1 MQNQRGGLL
10 RSVLGGGTLLLTGLL
25 TVPML
30 GASGAPPPPT
40 QVTGIP
46 QPALRAYQAASD
58 YCSGLRWELLAGIG
72 SVESGHGTIGGATA
86 DPDTGTVTPWIFGPP
101 LDGSPG
107 IRALPI
113 GRWLGWWGL
122 PGPWQQAVGPM
133 QFLPGTFT
141 AWAIDADDDGTTNP
155 HDLDDAAMTAANYL
169 CQGADGEI
177 ADERSAL
184 LRYNRS
190 DAYVADVLAYADAL
204 ESASIPTD
212 GVVCPVAGPVS
223 FIDTWG
229 APRSGGRQHK
239 GVDMF
244 AAYGTPVVAPVAGR
258 AEQSNNSLG
267 GLSFRL
273 WGDDGNFYYGAHL
286 SAFGSGFGHVDA
298 GTILGYVGTSGNAQG
313 TSPHLHF
320 EIHPGRRPGN
330 PSTPINPTATV
341 AASCATQR
349 LGVGLS
355 GGD

>member
-1 MQNQRGGLL
+1 MHNRRGLL

-25 TVPML
+25 TVPIL
-30 GASGAPPPPT
+30 GAGGTTPP
-40 QVTGIP
+40 VAAVAGIP
-46 QPALRAYQAASD
+46 EPALRAYQAAGD
-58 YCSGLRWELLAGIG
+58 YCTGLRWELLAGIG
-72 SVESGHGTIGGATA
+72 SVESRHGTIGGASA
-86 DPDTGTVTPWIFGPP
+86 HPASKEVTPQIFGPR

-107 IRALPI
+107 IRALPM

-122 PGPWQQAVGPM
+122 TGPWQQAVGPM
-133 QFLPGTFT
+133 QFLPGTFD
-141 AWAIDADDDGTTNP
+141 AWAIDADGDGVTNP
-155 HDLDDAAMTAANYL
+155 HDLDDAVMTAANYL

-177 ADERSAL
+177 TDERAAL

-190 DAYVADVLAYADAL
+190 DAYIAEVLAYADAL
-204 ESASIPTD
+204 ESAATPID

-244 AAYGTPVVAPVAGR
+244 GAYGTPVVAPVAGR

-286 SAFGSGFGHVDA
+286 SAYGSTFGSVEA

-320 EIHPGRRPGN
+320 EIHPGRRSGD
-330 PSTPINPTATV
+330 PSSPVNPTPTV
-341 AASCATQR
+341 ATSCSARR

>member
-1 MQNQRGGLL
+1 MHRQRGPL
-10 RSVLGGGTLLLTGLL
+10 RSIVAGSVLLLTGLL
-25 TVPML
+25 TVPIL
-30 GASGAPPPPT
+30 GAGGSAPPPMA
-40 QVTGIP
+40 VAGIP
-46 QPALRAYQAASD
+46 EPVLRSYRTAGD
-58 YCSGLRWELLAGIG
+58 FCTGLRWELLAGIG
-72 SVESGHGTIGGATA
+72 SVESGHGTTGGATT
-86 DPDTGTVTPWIFGPP
+86 DPDTGEVTPWIFGPP

-107 IRALPI
+107 IRSIPV

-122 PGPWQQAVGPM
+122 TGPWQQAVGPM

-141 AWAIDADDDGTTNP
+141 AWAIDADEDGITNP
-155 HDLDDAAMTAANYL
+155 HDLDDAVVTAANYL

-177 ADERSAL
+177 TDERAAL

-190 DAYVADVLAYADAL
+190 DAYVTKVLAYADAL
-204 ESASIPTD
+204 ASAAIPVD
-212 GVVCPVAGPVS
+212 GVRCPVSGPVS

-258 AEQSNNSLG
+258 SERSTNTLG

-286 SAFGSGFGHVDA
+286 SAYGSAFGQVEA

-320 EIHPGRRPGN
+320 EIHPDRRPGD
-330 PSTPINPTATV
+330 PSSPTNPTPTV
-341 AASCATQR
+341 AASCAPWR
-349 LGVGLS
+349 LGIGLS

>member
-1 MQNQRGGLL
+1 MHNRRGFL

-25 TVPML
+25 TVPIL
-30 GASGAPPPPT
+30 GAGGAAPRHAM
-40 QVTGIP
+40 VAGIP
-46 QPALRAYQAASD
+46 ETALRAYQAAGD
-58 YCSGLRWELLAGIG
+58 YCPGLRWELLAGIG
-72 SVESGHGTIGGATA
+72 SVETGHGTTNGATA
-86 DPDTGTVTPWIFGPP
+86 DPDTGEVTPWIFGPP

-107 IRALPI
+107 VRALPT

-141 AWAIDADDDGTTNP
+141 AWAIDADGDDVANP
-155 HDLDDAAMTAANYL
+155 QDLDDAVMTAANYL
-169 CQGADGEI
+169 CQGANGEI
-177 ADERSAL
+177 ADERAAL

-190 DAYVADVLAYADAL
+190 DAYVTKVLAYADAL
-204 ESASIPTD
+204 ASAAVPVD
-212 GVVCPVAGPVS
+212 GVVCPVAGAVS

-258 AEQSNNSLG
+258 AEQSKNSLG

-286 SAFGSGFGHVDA
+286 SAYSTVFGEVEA

-320 EIHPGRRPGN
+320 EIHPGRRSGD
-330 PSTPINPTATV
+330 PSSPVNPTPTV
-341 AASCATQR
+341 AASCSAWR
-349 LGVGLS
+349 IGVGLS

>member
-1 MQNQRGGLL
+1 MHSRRGIL

-25 TVPML
+25 TVPIL
-30 GASGAPPPPT
+30 GAGGAAPPPAVVAGVPE
-40 QVTGIP
+40 
-46 QPALRAYQAASD
+46 PALRAYQDAGG
-58 YCSGLRWELLAGIG
+58 YCTGLRWELLAGIG
-72 SVESGHGTIGGATA
+72 SVESSHGTTGGAST
-86 DPDTGTVTPWIFGPP
+86 DPASREVTPWIFGPR

-107 IRALPI
+107 VRALPI

-122 PGPWQQAVGPM
+122 TGPWQQAVGPM

-141 AWAIDADDDGTTNP
+141 AWAIDADGDGVTNP
-155 HDLDDAAMTAANYL
+155 HDLDDAVMTAANYL

-177 ADERSAL
+177 ADEREPL

-190 DAYVADVLAYADAL
+190 AAYVTDVLAYADAL
-204 ESASIPTD
+204 QSASTPID

-320 EIHPGRRPGN
+320 EIHPGRRRGDLSSPV
-330 PSTPINPTATV
+330 NPTPTV
-341 AASCATQR
+341 ATSCSAWR
-349 LGVGLS
+349 LSVGLS
-355 GGD
+355 GDD

>member
-1 MQNQRGGLL
+1 M
-10 RSVLGGGTLLLTGLL
+10 GGGTLLLTGLL
-25 TVPML
+25 TVPIL
-30 GASGAPPPPT
+30 GAGGAVPPPAM
-40 QVTGIP
+40 VAGIP
-46 QPALRAYQAASD
+46 ETALRAYQAADD
-58 YCSGLRWELLAGIG
+58 YCTGLRWELLAGIG
-72 SVESGHGTIGGATA
+72 SVESGHGTTGGAIA
-86 DPDTGTVTPWIFGPP
+86 DPDTGEVTPWIFGAR

-107 IRALPI
+107 VRSLPI
-113 GRWLGWWGL
+113 GRWLDWWGL
-122 PGPWQQAVGPM
+122 TGPWQQAVGPM
-133 QFLPGTFT
+133 QFLPGTFK
-141 AWAIDADDDGTTNP
+141 AWAIDADGDGITNP
-155 HDLDDAAMTAANYL
+155 HDLEDAVVTAANYL
-169 CQGADGEI
+169 CQGVHGEI
-177 ADERSAL
+177 ADERAAL

-190 DAYVADVLAYADAL
+190 DAYVAEVVAYADAL
-204 ESASIPTD
+204 ESSSIPTD

-286 SAFGSGFGHVDA
+286 SAYGSNVGPVEA
-298 GTILGYVGTSGNAQG
+298 GTILGYVGISGNAQG

-320 EIHPGRRPGN
+320 EIHPGRRPGD
-330 PSTPINPTATV
+330 PSGPVNATPTV
-341 AASCATQR
+341 ATSCATWR